1 DLGGDP
7 SVEQLLGR
15 VRESWLGALEHQD
28 VPFERLVEVLAPDR
42 SLARH
47 PLAQV
52 TLTLQNVGAVAA
64 RAAGLPG
71 ITATPVSVGPMQARF
86 DLDVVVSEVTGAEGR
101 PDGLRGSVTAAADLF
116 GEDSVQGMAVRLGR
130 VLAAVAAGPRVRLH
144 QVVVLEAAERDQV
157 VAGWNDT
164 AVAVPAATV
173 PELIVAQAERA
184 PDAVAVV
191 CGDAHVS
198 YGELVARA
206 GRFAWYLRQ
215 AGAGPET
222 VVGLCLERG
231 VELVTAVV
239 GVWLVGAAY
248 LPLDPAYPPA
258 RLEAMLAGGRAGG
271 AGGTGE
277 GADGGA

>member
-1 DLGGDP
+1 MRTACRAWRCGWGGG
-7 SVEQLLGR
+7 V
-15 VRESWLGALEHQD
+15 
-28 VPFERLVEVLAPDR
+28 
-42 SLARH
+42 
-47 PLAQV
+47 
-52 TLTLQNVGAVAA
+52 VGG
-64 RAAGLPG
+64 AAG
-71 ITATPVSVGPMQARF
+71 
-86 DLDVVVSEVTGAEGR
+86 
-101 PDGLRGSVTAAADLF
+101 RG
-116 GEDSVQGMAVRLGR
+116 
-130 VLAAVAAGPRVRLH
+130 AGPRVRLH

-258 RLEAMLAGGRAGG
+258 RLEAMLAAGRAGLLV
-271 AGGTGE
+271 GTGE
-277 GADGGA
+277 VLDELPAGRVRVIEIDARGVAEQIAGGPPVPGGALR